1 MGYYANGSGSATIIK
16 GQKKAIT
23 AALENKY
30 DKRGVYC
37 GLDYDIDEIDGVC
50 YINIYD
56 SEKYHEDET
65 NEFLSVIAPYI
76 SEGRLDYS
84 GEDDCIWRF
93 IFNPDT
99 KEWKEENATID
110 YHFESY
116 SDEELIKELE
126 KRGYSVA
133 TVKKIDR

>member
-1 MGYYANGSGSATIIK
+1 MGYYASGSGSATIIK
-16 GQKKAIT
+16 GQEKALE
-23 AALENKY
+23 AVLENKY
-30 DKRGVYC
+30 GKRGLNC
-37 GLDYDIDEIDGVC
+37 GLEYDFDNIKDEC
-50 YINIYD
+50 YISIYD
-56 SEKYHEDET
+56 SEKYHEDST
-65 NEFLSVIAPYI
+65 TEFLSVIAPYI
-76 SEGRLDYS
+76 SEGHLNYS

-93 IFNPDT
+93 IYSPDT

-133 TVKKIDR
+133 AVKRSAD

>member
-1 MGYYANGSGSATIIK
+1 MGYYASGSGSATIIK
-16 GQKKAIT
+16 GQEKALT

-30 DKRGVYC
+30 GKRVVCC
-37 GLDYDIDEIDGVC
+37 GFDYDIDEIDGVC

-56 SEKYHEDET
+56 SEKYHEDST
-65 NEFLSVIAPYI
+65 TEFLSVIAPYI
-76 SEGRLDYS
+76 SEGHLDYS

-93 IFNPDT
+93 IYSSDT

-133 TVKKIDR
+133 AVKKD

>member
-1 MGYYANGSGSATIIK
+1 MGYYASGSGSATIIK
-16 GQKKAIT
+16 GQEKALE
-23 AALENKY
+23 AVLENKY
-30 DKRGVYC
+30 GKLGSYC
-37 GLDYDIDEIDGVC
+37 GLEYDFDNIKDEC

-56 SEKYHEDET
+56 SEKYHEEDT
-65 NEFLSVIAPYI
+65 TEFLSVIAPYI
-76 SEGRLDYS
+76 SEGHLDYS

-133 TVKKIDR
+133 ALKKIDR